1 LQQTVAKS
9 FGRRIGTDA
18 SASSRHD
25 SDVPDA
31 APRIDE
37 RLVAALARLD
47 QPGRPI
53 AETHRR
59 VGTIAAEL
67 GLSRPSYEQ
76 VRVITHA
83 LRARARGWE
92 VGAALLDVVL
102 RTRPPEALLEALSP

>member
-1 LQQTVAKS
+1 MFV
-9 FGRRIGTDA
+9 
-18 SASSRHD
+18 
-25 SDVPDA
+25 VPAA

-59 VGTIAAEL
+59 VGSVAEEL

-76 VRVITHA
+76 VRVVIHA
-83 LRARARGWE
+83 LRARSRGWE

-102 RTRPPEALLEALSP
+102 RTRPPEALLKALAP

>member
-1 LQQTVAKS
+1 LQGRFGSRLRQT
-9 FGRRIGTDA
+9 
-18 SASSRHD
+18 RHD
-25 SDVPDA
+25 SAATIFSVPDA

-59 VGTIAAEL
+59 VAKIAEEL

-76 VRVITHA
+76 ARVIVHE
-83 LRARARGWE
+83 LRTRSRGSE
-92 VGAALLDVVL
+92 TGAILLDIVL
-102 RTRPPEALLEALSP
+102 RTRPPEAILEALAP

>member
-1 LQQTVAKS
+1 
-9 FGRRIGTDA
+9 
-18 SASSRHD
+18 
-25 SDVPDA
+25 VPDS

-47 QPGRPI
+47 QPARPI

-59 VGTIAAEL
+59 VGRIAEEL

-76 VRVITHA
+76 TRVVVHA
-83 LRARARGWE
+83 LRTRARGWE

-102 RTRPPEALLEALSP
+102 RTRPPEALLEALAP

>member
-1 LQQTVAKS
+1 MQQTVARA
-9 FGRRIGTDA
+9 FRNRIATNPARVDGD
-18 SASSRHD
+18 D
-25 SDVPDA
+25 LLVPDA

-59 VGTIAAEL
+59 VGRIAEGL

-76 VRVITHA
+76 TRVIVHT
-83 LRARARGWE
+83 LRTRSRGSE
-92 VGAALLDVVL
+92 VGAVLLDVVL
-102 RTRPPEALLEALSP
+102 RTRPPEALLEALAP

>member
-1 LQQTVAKS
+1 LQQSVARTFRS
-9 FGRRIGTDA
+9 GIATETARIGGDDL
-18 SASSRHD
+18 S
-25 SDVPDA
+25 VPDA

-59 VGTIAAEL
+59 VGRIAEEL

-76 VRVITHA
+76 ARVIVHS
-83 LRARARGWE
+83 LRSRSRASD
-92 VGAALLDVVL
+92 VGAILLDVVL
-102 RTRPPEALLEALSP
+102 RTRPPEAILEALAP

>member
-1 LQQTVAKS
+1 
-9 FGRRIGTDA
+9 
-18 SASSRHD
+18 
-25 SDVPDA
+25 VPDA

-59 VGTIAAEL
+59 VGRIAEEL

-76 VRVITHA
+76 ARVIVHE
-83 LRARARGWE
+83 LRSRNRGWE
-92 VGAALLDVVL
+92 VGATLLDVVL
-102 RTRPPEALLEALSP
+102 RTRPPEALLEALAP